1 MTKTKQIEKQTNLE
15 LEKLVGTRY
24 ESLKDLRITLKN
36 ISKTFKASKADED
49 ELWND
54 EDYKLDIAD
63 KYGYGTIYYLKT
75 RANDMYITEVCYECD
90 SEIEEELNNVR

>member
-1 MTKTKQIEKQTNLE
+1 MTKIEQIEKQTEME

-24 ESLKDLRITLKN
+24 ESLKDLRTVLKN

-49 ELWND
+49 ELWDD

-63 KYGYGTIYYLKT
+63 KYGFGTIYYLKT

-90 SEIEEELNNVR
+90 CWIEEE